1 MGPGVVEMAT
11 MLLIVDDLSSTAVT
25 CLLWHGQSD
34 WWIGRTAIL
43 PTLSSATL
51 GSGVGR
57 SCNSTQLDSTL
68 GQHYLMLA
76 LSLIRFF
83 LIIVITRV
91 RVARLGTVYGT
102 TPGTTMSLLCQQ
114 KALPSFWSPSQA

>member
-25 CLLWHGQSD
+25 CLLWRGQSD

-43 PTLSSATL
+43 PLRVNSSA
-51 GSGVGR
+51 SGVGR